1 MSATPQTKPKIFI
14 GSGKVLE
21 NRCLAAS
28 TFLLTIHCP
37 EVASQAL
44 PGSFIK
50 LRAWPSEDLP
60 LLDRPLSIHRVR
72 SETVQI
78 LYRVVG
84 SGTAL
89 ISQATVGQSL
99 KVSGP
104 LGRSLA
110 HVMPQPDPMYLV
122 GGGIGLAPLALVKDW
137 MKPANSHLFYGE
149 RSWENQVDQ
158 DWLNAWAGSFT
169 ATTEDGSGYG
179 QKGLVVNPLSVALKK
194 EPRPIFA
201 CGPLPMLRA
210 VSQLAAEFGVPAW
223 VSLEAGMACG
233 FGICLT
239 CSLPLKGGGRFRV
252 CQEGPVMDG
261 TAIDW
266 EKLG

>member
-1 MSATPQTKPKIFI
+1 MSNTPKNKPKIFI
-14 GSGKVLE
+14 GSGEVLE
-21 NRCLAAS
+21 NRCLAKN
-28 TFLLTIHCP
+28 TFLLTMKCP

-50 LRAWPSEDLP
+50 LRAWPNEDLP
-60 LLDRPLSIHRVR
+60 LLDRPLSIHRVCQQN
-72 SETVQI
+72 VQI

-84 SGTAL
+84 AGTAL
-89 ISQATVGQSL
+89 ISQAAVGQSL

-104 LGRSLA
+104 LGHSLA
-110 HVMPQPDPMYLV
+110 SVIPNPIPLYLV
-122 GGGIGLAPLALVKDW
+122 GGGIGLAPLALAMDW
-137 MKPANSHLFYGE
+137 IQPADSQLFYGE
-149 RSWENQVDQ
+149 RSGESQVQQ
-158 DWLNAWAGSFT
+158 DWLATWAGNFI

-179 QKGLVVNPLSVALKK
+179 QKGLVVNPLSMALKK
-194 EPRPIFA
+194 EPMAVFA

-210 VSQLAAEFGVPAW
+210 VSQLAAEFKVPAW

-261 TAIDW
+261 TTIDW